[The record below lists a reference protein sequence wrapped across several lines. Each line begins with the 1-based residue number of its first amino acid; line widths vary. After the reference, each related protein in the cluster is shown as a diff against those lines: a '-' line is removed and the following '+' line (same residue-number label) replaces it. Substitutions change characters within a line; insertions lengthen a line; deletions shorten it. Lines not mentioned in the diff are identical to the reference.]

1 MQRIAIVIP
10 VLNEA
15 AIIEDSLKEIAG
27 HLSAVSDTEFTL
39 LVVNDGSDD
48 NTLEIL
54 AGFNG
59 EVSGNR
65 LEILSLSRCYGK
77 ESAIHAGLSSATD
90 YDAAIIM
97 DSDLQHPP
105 QLIPDMVRHWQ
116 QGSLVVEGVKVS
128 RGNEALSRRL
138 FSKLYYRLFHLLT
151 GLDISAD
158 TDFKLID
165 RTVVQR
171 YCALPETNRFFRG
184 LIKWMGVTTTQIPFD
199 VPPASREH
207 SSWQGLAL
215 MRYAI
220 TTISSF
226 TSYPLQLVTLL
237 GVVTFVLSLV
247 IGAIALVDK
256 MTGAAVD
263 GFTTVILLILIIGS
277 VLMFSLGLIG
287 IYLGKIFEE
296 VKRRPNFMLEEDS
309 TQRSTAGHSDNR
321 SNHQPDHNRDKHPS
335 IQHPSN
341 NREDS

>member
-1 MQRIAIVIP
+1 LQRIAIVIP

-27 HLSAVSDTEFTL
+27 HLNAVADTEFTFVL
-39 LVVNDGSDD
+39 VNDGSDD

-54 AGFNG
+54 DGFNG

-65 LEILSLSRCYGK
+65 LETLSLSRRYGK
-77 ESAIHAGLSSATD
+77 ESAIHAGLSAATA

-128 RGNEALSRRL
+128 RGSEALSRRL
-138 FSKLYYRLFHLLT
+138 FSRLYYRLFHLLT

-165 RTVVQR
+165 RSVVQR

-237 GVVTFVLSLV
+237 GVVTFILSLV
-247 IGAIALVDK
+247 IGGIALLDK

-296 VKRRPNFMLEEDS
+296 VKRRPNFMLDEDS
-309 TQRSTAGHSDNR
+309 TKLNTPGNPDNNSDNSSDNSSDR
-321 SNHQPDHNRDKHPS
+321 NPN
-335 IQHPSN
+335 N